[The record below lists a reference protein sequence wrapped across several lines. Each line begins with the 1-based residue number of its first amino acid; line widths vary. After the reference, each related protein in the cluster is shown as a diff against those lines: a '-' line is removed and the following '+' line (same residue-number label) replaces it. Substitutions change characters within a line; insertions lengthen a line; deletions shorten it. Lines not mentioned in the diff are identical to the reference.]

1 MNYSFIPPILVVL
14 SLTAI
19 IVFLFKKSRKIS
31 EIKEVSQSIMAA
43 SEVKKSFPQKIRKSF
58 ERVSLKKTQNGLL
71 IFLEKMIRLIRNIF
85 LKMEV
90 IFGGWVQS
98 LRKKR
103 SKESL
108 ENLTQTKEAD
118 VMEKVWDYKFE
129 DIKKNTSEFQ
139 PASVINKEKEEEKA
153 IRPTISEKVVKPK
166 IQTEIKSRLEEL
178 LIERVASNPRDVEAY
193 ERLGEYYFEMESFEF
208 AKECFK
214 QILKLNPSNRNAK
227 YKIRRLE
234 NLLSK

>member
-1 MNYSFIPPILVVL
+1 MNYALIPPILVVL

-19 IVFLFKKSRKIS
+19 IIFLFKKSKKVS
-31 EIKEVSQSIMAA
+31 EIKDVQSAL
-43 SEVKKSFPQKIRKSF
+43 SELGEKKGFSGKIRKSF
-58 ERVSLKKTQNGLL
+58 EKINMQETKHGLL
-71 IFLEKMIRLIRNIF
+71 ALLEKVVGRIRNTF

-90 IFGGWVQS
+90 IFGNWVQS

-103 SKESL
+103 NGELMEIKE
-108 ENLTQTKEAD
+108 QTKE
-118 VMEKVWDYKFE
+118 MEIIDKIKDYKFE
-129 DIKKNTSEFQ
+129 NLKKGVYKSPTISINNSE
-139 PASVINKEKEEEKA
+139 IETEKTFKP
-153 IRPTISEKVVKPK
+153 IISEKVVKPK
-166 IQTEIKSRLEEL
+166 IQAEIRSRLEEL
-178 LIERVASNPRDVEAY
+178 LIERVASNPRDIEAY
-193 ERLGEYYFEMESFEF
+193 ERLGEYYLEMESFEF

>member
-1 MNYSFIPPILVVL
+1 MNYSFIPPVLVVL
-14 SLTAI
+14 SLAAI
-19 IVFLFKKSRKIS
+19 IVFLFKKSQKIS
-31 EIKEVSQSIMAA
+31 EIEDIRPLSSGLNERKGFS
-43 SEVKKSFPQKIRKSF
+43 QKIRKSL
-58 ERVSLKKTQNGLL
+58 EKINLQKTRSGMLT
-71 IFLEKMIRLIRNIF
+71 FLEKRVSNIRSAF

-103 SKESL
+103 NKEL
-108 ENLTQTKEAD
+108 IETKEQAE
-118 VMEKVWDYKFE
+118 EKEIMSKIKEYKFA
-129 DIKKNTSEFQ
+129 DLKKYASQ
-139 PASVINKEKEEEKA
+139 PQKASMMNEGIEVEKIFKP
-153 IRPTISEKVVKPK
+153 IISEKVVKPK

-178 LIERVASNPRDVEAY
+178 LIERVASNPRDIEAY
-193 ERLGEYYFEMESFEF
+193 ERLGEYYLEMESLEF